1 MYKGVKAVSPMP
13 EYTLLLTFENNEQ
26 RLFDMKP
33 YLEHGIFAELQDQ
46 RMFRSAHVCFDTVE
60 WNNGAD
66 LCPEV
71 LYSESIELPDDREP
85 QNRENYTEFRKELF
99 QGQAVAAIVNDM
111 ERQQQ
116 H

>member
-85 QNRENYTEFRKELF
+85 QNIENYTEFRKEF
-99 QGQAVAAIVNDM
+99 IQG
-111 ERQQQ
+111 
-116 H
+116 